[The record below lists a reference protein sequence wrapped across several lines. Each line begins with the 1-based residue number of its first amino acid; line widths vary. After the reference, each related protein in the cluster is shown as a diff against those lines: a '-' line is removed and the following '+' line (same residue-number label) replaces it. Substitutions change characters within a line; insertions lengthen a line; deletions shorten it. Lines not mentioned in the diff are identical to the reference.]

1 MFETGQGACAA
12 VCALAEDM
20 RSRGLPEHA
29 DIVEMA
35 ADGTATGSGRNGA
48 LTAALLKH
56 LGTPGQTLEHMATR
70 VVREVTESTADQA
83 PDGSRRQQT
92 PEYVSSLTVHG
103 LCLLPAAAQPE
114 AGGKAQEGTRARA
127 CECRGG

>member
-1 MFETGQGACAA
+1 
-12 VCALAEDM
+12 
-20 RSRGLPEHA
+20 
-29 DIVEMA
+29 MA

-70 VVREVTESTADQA
+70 VVREVKESTADQA

-103 LCLLPAAAQPE
+103 LCLVPAAAQPHPE
-114 AGGKAQEGTRARA
+114 PEPVGALGPVPALAAPMPKSKPLNEPGSWD
-127 CECRGG
+127 